1 MVLALK
7 THILN
12 SQPWVYLN
20 ILLSEPT
27 HGQQLSIVKEKG
39 QIILPIGR
47 PQVSRGGLRGSLTT
61 TWWSLPPAPP
71 VHVHLL
77 FQSFIPLSKLPSCA
91 QLSHDLAFSSVK
103 KRPSLSVSL
112 KMQPFS
118 LPVHLCQLP
127 FSLLSPTPYRQRLPP
142 LQRQHPSPRPHC
154 GPNHFQAWTIFYLLS
169 CMFLCFC
176 SSEKNLFKCPLYKHV
191 PKSPSVCTIHTR
203 SAAAL
208 SHSHLTHLLAP
219 SHSPSACLWH

>member
-1 MVLALK
+1 M
-7 THILN
+7 
-12 SQPWVYLN
+12 
-20 ILLSEPT
+20 
-27 HGQQLSIVKEKG
+27 KEKG
-39 QIILPIGR
+39 QIILPISR

-77 FQSFIPLSKLPSCA
+77 FQSSISLSKLPSYA
-91 QLSHDLAFSSVK
+91 QLSNELAFSSVK

-127 FSLLSPTPYRQRLPP
+127 SSLLSPTPCRQRLPP
-142 LQRQHPSPRPHC
+142 IQRQHLSPRPRC
-154 GPNHFQAWTIFYLLS
+154 GPNPFQAWTICYLLS
-169 CMFLCFC
+169 SMFLCLC

-191 PKSPSVCTIHTR
+191 QKSPSICTIHTP
-203 SAAAL
+203 STAAL

-219 SHSPSACLWH
+219 SHSPSACLPH